1 MKISRGGGSCPFP
14 APSIDMNTHKENAT
28 RRSCICLRTILHN
41 ISANGKRRNGLL
53 GLKGDVGRHVRRGVE
68 AMAALLTLATAVR
81 SKCSKNC
88 ALCPCCFALQCVHT
102 MSVQIVILVT
112 FLIVKIMV
120 LFEDMRR
127 WGEHGWA
134 EVLLVLHRGDGG
146 QRGDVEVEGEV
157 RGHPAGGAHRVNG
170 RRSTQGEWKG
180 WVGRKCSEG

>member
-1 MKISRGGGSCPFP
+1 M
-14 APSIDMNTHKENAT
+14 
-28 RRSCICLRTILHN
+28 L
-41 ISANGKRRNGLL
+41 
-53 GLKGDVGRHVRRGVE
+53 
-68 AMAALLTLATAVR
+68 
-81 SKCSKNC
+81 
-88 ALCPCCFALQCVHT
+88 FALQCVHT